1 MPSKPVKVKKFS
13 LEIELGN
20 DAMLTARDVAWALL
34 SVSQSLMDKG
44 WHAPQKIRDENGNTV
59 GRISVEMA

>member
-1 MPSKPVKVKKFS
+1 MPSNKLTVKKFS

-44 WHAPQKIRDENGNTV
+44 WHAPHKIKDENGNSV
-59 GRISVEMA
+59 GRISVEME